1 MSKKGYTLMESL
13 IVLVLLSAMSLLLM
27 FRPNIN
33 LSKQIESRIF
43 FDEVMSHLKQAQQI
57 AILQKRLISVE
68 FHASLNQLRIRDAY
82 SQERIATLDAPEHI
96 QFQTPYMFMYL
107 QGGGVDQ
114 FRTISFYDYDRNQRI
129 YLVFQLGNGQ
139 FELQT

>member
-1 MSKKGYTLMESL
+1 M
-13 IVLVLLSAMSLLLM
+13 I
-27 FRPNIN
+27 RPNVN

>member
-1 MSKKGYTLMESL
+1 M
-13 IVLVLLSAMSLLLM
+13 
-27 FRPNIN
+27 
-33 LSKQIESRIF
+33 
-43 FDEVMSHLKQAQQI
+43 
-57 AILQKRLISVE
+57 
-68 FHASLNQLRIRDAY
+68 
-82 SQERIATLDAPEHI
+82 DAPEHI